1 MLDIIIFVLI
11 LERWLW
17 IQRARNTAIATA
29 MTCGLVVSVRGSWDV
44 ARNAE
49 SIAGYRVGRSVLNE
63 SEG

>member
-29 MTCGLVVSVRGSWDV
+29 MTCGLVVSVRGS
-44 ARNAE
+44 
-49 SIAGYRVGRSVLNE
+49 
-63 SEG
+63 